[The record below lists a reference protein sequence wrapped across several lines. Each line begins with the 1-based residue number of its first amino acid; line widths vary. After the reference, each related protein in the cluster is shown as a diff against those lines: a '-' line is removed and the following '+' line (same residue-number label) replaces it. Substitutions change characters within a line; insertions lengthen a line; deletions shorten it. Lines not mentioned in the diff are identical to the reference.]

1 MKVQKCSKDS
11 SGKMSTGVLLNDV
24 EEYQGLLSFVI
35 FAACIQIR

>member
-11 SGKMSTGVLLNDV
+11 SGKMSAGVLNDV